1 MEVNTYLQILRD
13 IKDVAFA
20 TVDANGMPQV
30 RIIDIMIVENEKI
43 YFCTSRGKDFHQQ
56 LLQNNN
62 VAITGMNKNYQMVRV
77 SGKAQRLDSNNYW
90 IDRIFEENPSMN
102 DVYPGESR
110 YILDAFCIQEG
121 EGEFFDLSVSPI
133 TRYSFSLNKKPVT
146 LKGFE
151 ISDACIGCGKCRRN
165 CPQQCIVEGK
175 PYQIIQEHCLHCGLC
190 YENCPV
196 QAILRRRTI

>member
-20 TVDANGMPQV
+20 TVDAHGMPQV

-56 LLQNNN
+56 LLHNGN

-102 DVYPGESR
+102 DVYPGKVVIFLMPSVFKR
-110 YILDAFCIQEG
+110 GKGNSLIYQFPQSLVIAF
-121 EGEFFDLSVSPI
+121 
-133 TRYSFSLNKKPVT
+133 
-146 LKGFE
+146 
-151 ISDACIGCGKCRRN
+151 
-165 CPQQCIVEGK
+165 
-175 PYQIIQEHCLHCGLC
+175 H
-190 YENCPV
+190 
-196 QAILRRRTI
+196 